1 MNIAP
6 ATPTELED
14 VASLLAGQF
23 AEHAIVLDEA
33 TFRGAIRGAL
43 EEPGRG
49 TFLLARGPEERAIGL
64 AYLTYTWTLEHGG
77 RSAWLEELYVVPEER
92 ARGYGAEL
100 LAAAMAHAKAQ
111 ACRAI
116 DLEVE
121 AEHAR
126 AANLYQRAGFR
137 PHRRARW
144 YVKL

>member
-6 ATPTELED
+6 ATLADLDD

-23 AEHAIVLDEA
+23 DEHAIVLDEA
-33 TFRGAIRGAL
+33 TFRGAICGAL
-43 EEPGRG
+43 EEPSRG
-49 TFLLARGPEERAIGL
+49 AFLLGRDAQGRAMAL
-64 AYLTYTWTLEHGG
+64 AYVTYTWTLEHGG
-77 RSAWLEELYVVPEER
+77 RSAWLEELYVLPEER
-92 ARGYGAEL
+92 SHGRGAEL
-100 LAAAMAHAKAQ
+100 LAAAMAHAKEQ
-111 ACRAI
+111 GCRAI

-126 AANLYQRAGFR
+126 AANLYERAGFR